1 LTLLVSGDAAYNFSE
16 ALKDK
21 KFENHMLFH
30 WYFVND
36 CQVILIFA
44 CGDIVTNEKMM
55 SVLIMAILYVE
66 T

>member
-1 LTLLVSGDAAYNFSE
+1 MRPTIFQRPLKTKSLRATCFFTGIFVS
-16 ALKDK
+16 
-21 KFENHMLFH
+21 
-30 WYFVND
+30 D